1 MLRTIFLSG
10 LVSVALM
17 AGQYTKADRVKDMQ
31 KMAAAMNEIETG
43 FFYNNKDQVIQ
54 GALKL
59 SDTIR
64 NVRPPLEEKEEKNP
78 MMRYMNEKVKFSNK
92 IVKTIDKKAETIIER
107 FQSGDTNQALQAYKK
122 IMSSC
127 MECHSKLR
135 RW

>member
-17 AGQYTKADRVKDMQ
+17 AGQYTKADRVQDMQ

-64 NVRPPLEEKEEKNP
+64 HVRPPLEEKEEKNP

-92 IVKTIDKKAETIIER
+92 IVKTIDRKAEIIIER
-107 FQSGDTNQALQAYKK
+107 FQSGDTSQALQAYKK

-127 MECHSKLR
+127 MECHAKLR